1 MYRRHVVNFEKFGL
15 VWYFSCKVF
24 RNSPLFP
31 HMRAIFFPDVCV
43 GCGHATVSAGRLVC
57 VFCVEEQLAPAP
69 PDADLILPAD
79 VSDSRSAWQFDKH
92 GTLQVLLHALK
103 YRGLGAVGHELG
115 HAAARSL
122 SLPPA
127 CFVPVPLHPARQR
140 ARGYNQARCIAEGMA
155 AAAGGEVVEEGA
167 VVRVRKTRTQTGF
180 DLLRRAENLR
190 EAFALVEPE
199 AFRGRHLCLV
209 DDVMTTGATLFE
221 LARCLRQ
228 ADPASITL
236 ATLARA

>member
-1 MYRRHVVNFEKFGL
+1 MKGFPEFALY
-15 VWYFSCKVF
+15 
-24 RNSPLFP
+24 P

-57 VFCVEEQLAPAP
+57 VFCVDEQLAPAP
-69 PDADLILPAD
+69 PDTDLILPAD
-79 VSDSRSAWQFDKH
+79 VSDCRSAWQFDKQ

-103 YRGLGAVGHELG
+103 YRGLGSVGHELG
-115 HAAARSL
+115 QAAARCL

-140 ARGYNQARCIAEGMA
+140 ARGYNQARRIAEGMA
-155 AAAGGEVVEEGA
+155 AVAGGEVASDGA
-167 VVRVRKTRTQTGF
+167 VIRTRKTRTQTGF

-190 EAFALVEPE
+190 EAFALVDPDV
-199 AFRGRHLCLV
+199 FRGRNLCLV
-209 DDVMTTGATLFE
+209 DDVLTTGATLFE
-221 LARCLRQ
+221 LARCLRE
-228 ADPASITL
+228 AEPASITL

>member
-1 MYRRHVVNFEKFGL
+1 
-15 VWYFSCKVF
+15 
-24 RNSPLFP
+24 
-31 HMRAIFFPDVCV
+31 MRAIFFPDVCV
-43 GCGHATVSAGRLVC
+43 GCGHATVSAGRLIC
-57 VFCVEEQLAPAP
+57 VFCLDGQLTPAA

-79 VSDSRSAWQFDKH
+79 VSDCRSAWQFDKH

-103 YRGLGAVGHELG
+103 YRGLGAVGLELG
-115 HAAARSL
+115 HAAARRL

-127 CFVPVPLHPARQR
+127 HFVPVPLHPGRQR
-140 ARGYNQARCIAEGMA
+140 DRGYNQARLIAEGMA
-155 AAAGGEVVEEGA
+155 AAAGGEVVEDGA
-167 VVRVRKTRTQTGF
+167 VVRARKTRTQTGF
-180 DLLRRAENLR
+180 DLLRREENIR
-190 EAFALVEPE
+190 EAFTLSEPE